1 MNKLIIALILVI
13 VTVTGKAQNV
23 NNGDM
28 EIWINTPTSEPN
40 GWFTNN
46 TYLPSQYIHVTQVN
60 GSSGSAARIATSGS
74 YYVPGV
80 IITPLSDPS
89 TGEGGIP
96 YTGTGIPTHFKGTYR
111 YSVAM
116 GDSAIV
122 LLMLKKMAQ

>member
-46 TYLPSQYIHVTQVN
+46 TYLPSQYIHVTQVI
-60 GSSGSAARIATSGS
+60 S
-74 YYVPGV
+74 
-80 IITPLSDPS
+80 
-89 TGEGGIP
+89 
-96 YTGTGIPTHFKGTYR
+96 
-111 YSVAM
+111 
-116 GDSAIV
+116 
-122 LLMLKKMAQ
+122 